1 MIEQLK
7 PFMYG
12 SFQVRT
18 LTIQNEPWFIAKDV
32 CDVLDLSNSRMAIE
46 RLDEDEKNT
55 VSLTDGNRG
64 NPNQTIINEPGLYS
78 LILGS
83 RKPEAKQFKRWI
95 THEVI
100 PSIRKHG
107 AYMTTETLEKAILN
121 PDFLINLAGEL
132 KKEQEKRQALE
143 QQIQQVKPKVLFAE
157 AVEGSSNSILIG
169 QLATILKQ
177 NGVNIGQNRLFDR
190 LREEG
195 FLCKAG
201 DRKNLP
207 TQRAMDMDLFEVQ
220 ERTFSGSSET
230 KVKFTTRVTGR
241 GQIYFLNKFKGDIA

>member
-1 MIEQLK
+1 MNKQIQQ
-7 PFMYG
+7 FMYG
-12 SFQVRT
+12 HFQLRSFV
-18 LTIQNEPWFIAKDV
+18 IENEPWFVAKDV
-32 CDVLDLSNSRMAIE
+32 CNVLDISNSRDALN
-46 RLDEDEKNT
+46 RLDEDEKGVVSTDTLGGTQQLAT
-55 VSLTDGNRG
+55 V
-64 NPNQTIINEPGLYS
+64 NEPGLYT

-121 PDFLINLAGEL
+121 PDFLINLASEL
-132 KKEQEKRQALE
+132 KKEQEKSRALE

>member
-1 MIEQLK
+1 MNPIQS
-7 PFMYG
+7 FMYG
-12 SFQVRT
+12 QSHIRT
-18 LTIQNEPWFIAKDV
+18 LTIQNEPWFVAKDV
-32 CDVLDLSNSRMAIE
+32 CDVLDIGNVGQAIS
-46 RLDEDEKNT
+46 RLDSDEKADVILN
-55 VSLTDGNRG
+55 DGRQDRL
-64 NPNQTIINEPGLYS
+64 QTAINEPGLYT

-132 KKEQEKRQALE
+132 KKEQEKSRALE
-143 QQIQQVKPKVLFAE
+143 QQIHQVKPKVLFAE

-177 NGVNIGQNRLFDR
+177 NGVNIGQNRLFGR

-220 ERTFSGSSET
+220 ERTVGGSSET
-230 KVKFTTRVTGR
+230 KVRFTTRVTGR